1 MARLHP
7 KSVALTCLIVLSC
20 AKGADRPG
28 PSSGGGGGGAHGGAG
43 GSGGGGM
50 GLGGANG
57 GAGAS
62 QSDAS
67 GFDAPVGSA
76 GAGGGTAGSAG
87 AAGGASTAGVD
98 GGAQAGAAGGS
109 VGSDGGRDS
118 GGTGQSRAGKKSPG
132 CGLSPMGAVST
143 TFTNHRFP
151 IPACAACTVPNCP
164 RNCIAPP
171 FVPGGRNAQMEP
183 NGETFVDR
191 DFAIEIP
198 SGYQVD
204 HPYPVFF
211 GAAGCGTQPPL
222 MGPAYTI
229 PSENNVIKVGLQ
241 QVTLPSLYNCFADG
255 AMRCAVDLKNVAD
268 CDNGPEIPYMLA
280 VIDYV
285 EKNFCVDLGQEF
297 IGGGSSGAWEALLA
311 GCAAADKIRGTYS
324 VAGGLREHRWSCN
337 GPSAAFM
344 IVTANDT
351 SNPVGP
357 LMSLNVAEDTYG
369 SAPARDEILARNGCV
384 GKATAPYDPKYP
396 ACVKYTGCPAT
407 YPVVWCEFASGNH
420 ADPNNNN
427 VNYLNAVMPF
437 FMSLPPAP

>member
-1 MARLHP
+1 M
-7 KSVALTCLIVLSC
+7 VLSC
-20 AKGADRPG
+20 AKGADRAG
-28 PSSGGGGGGAHGGAG
+28 PPSGGGGGGAQGRAG
-43 GSGGGGM
+43 DSGGGGT
-50 GLGGANG
+50 GVGGSNG
-57 GAGAS
+57 GAGAG

-67 GFDAPVGSA
+67 GIESPI
-76 GAGGGTAGSAG
+76 GTAGTGGGAAG
-87 AAGGASTAGVD
+87 AAGAGSAAGAD
-98 GGAQAGAAGGS
+98 GGAKAGAGGGS
-109 VGSDGGRDS
+109 VGSDGGSDS
-118 GGTGQSRAGKKSPG
+118 GGMSQSRAGKKSPG
-132 CGLSPMGAVST
+132 CGLSPNGAISSN
-143 TFTNHRFP
+143 FTNHRFS
-151 IPACAACTVPNCP
+151 IPACAPCTVPNCP
-164 RNCIAPP
+164 KNCIAPP

-211 GAAGCGTQPPL
+211 GAAGCGPQPPL
-222 MGPAYTI
+222 VGPAYTV
-229 PSENNVIKVGLQ
+229 PNENNVIKVGLQ
-241 QVTLPSLYNCFADG
+241 QVTLPALYNCFADG

-268 CDNGPEIPYMLA
+268 CDNGPEVPYMLA
-280 VIDYV
+280 VIDWV
-285 EKNFCVDLGQEF
+285 ENNFCVDLGQEF

-311 GCAAADKIRGTYS
+311 GCAAADKIRGTYT

-344 IVTANDT
+344 IVTATDT

-369 SAPARDEILARNGCV
+369 SAPARDELLTRNGCV

-396 ACVKYTGCPAT
+396 ACVKYTGCPAA
-407 YPVVWCEFASGNH
+407 YPVVWCEFPMGNH
-420 ADPNNNN
+420 ADPNNGG